1 VLLGCVHTPKAD
13 LSDEPAPEETEA
25 KVTIAPEVKIQT
37 KPIPEDTLYS
47 LVAAELALH
56 RREFELGLQNYRNE
70 AISTRDIEVVK
81 RATQIARIL
90 RRHQEATE
98 LSELWLELRPDD
110 NEVKLI
116 LLSEYI
122 YSSQFERALT
132 IAEDMLTPT
141 EGPGIED
148 IAIELVRKKSP
159 LQTQLSHRYA
169 TLLESYPNNIDLL
182 IGQSILLLAEN
193 KSAEALTLAQTA
205 NTLAPDNPRVL
216 YQLYRAQF
224 YEGMDE
230 EMLATY
236 KKMVDL
242 QPDNFRLRSNY
253 AKMLIKHDLS
263 SAMEQYE
270 KLHQQEPQNEDVLL
284 SLALLKMDDKQLD
297 AAEDM
302 LLQLIQLGKHED
314 TAYVSL
320 GEIAQEKN
328 DASSALQYFMKVQGG
343 KHYVDA
349 VSKAA
354 NIILNRDGLDQAM
367 LFAAGRRES
376 ASGANKESL
385 YLIETDML
393 IRTGSELAAENL
405 YALALEE
412 FPSSSPI
419 LYSRAMYFAEKRDTP
434 AAERDFKSILEQF
447 PENATVLNA
456 LGYTL
461 LDQTD
466 RVDDAGVFIEK
477 AYALKPNDAAVVD
490 SMGWLLFKRGKTSD
504 SIALLERA
512 LTLYNDDE
520 IAAHLGEAL
529 WKSGKKNQAKKIWR
543 DGLKLDSNSTF
554 ILEALKRL
562 RVEL

>member
-70 AISTRDIEVVK
+70 ANSTRDIEVVK

-543 DGLKLDSNSTF
+543 DGLKLDANSTF
-554 ILEALKRL
+554 ILEALERL